1 MDSTVVE
8 HFSSDDCEVVIKSA
22 IGSVLNDSTHFKTNK
37 VDDWCNSIISA
48 ALKGLQSLNRPYKYA
63 ITVILMQKNG
73 AGLVSAA
80 STFWDASKDGLCK
93 VVWEN
98 QTTVSCCCCFLS
110 KRPSMDQTLRLFGLG
125 LFYLSIVSSL
135 STAQV

>member
-22 IGSVLNDSTHFKTNK
+22 IGSVLNDSTHFKMNK

-48 ALKGLQSLNRPYKYA
+48 GLQSLNRPYKYA

-80 STFWDASKDGLCK
+80 STNFD
-93 VVWEN
+93 V
-98 QTTVSCCCCFLS
+98 
-110 KRPSMDQTLRLFGLG
+110 LG
-125 LFYLSIVSSL
+125 R
-135 STAQV
+135 Q